1 MFFLLRNTDEK
12 IRRFVFKKFVETCC
26 ELNNS
31 QGNDGVALKLVTQGP
46 YSKNVGS
53 RLYLLDSSSNKY
65 EKLQL
70 LNKEFTFDVKV
81 SDLDCGLNG
90 ALYLVEMDADGGM
103 SHSGKNNGSMS
114 WGPFIYYVIT
124 FLGFLDPPPPLRQHV
139 FSTKNKQKLAFSD
152 PPPPTSADVIYE
164 WSLGLPAK

>member
-1 MFFLLRNTDEK
+1 MKISNSLHRTWRPKTLSGLLFFLLRNIGEK
-12 IRRFVFKKFVETCC
+12 IRRFVFKKFVKTCC
-26 ELNNS
+26 ELNIS

-103 SHSGKNNGSMS
+103 SHSGKNNGS
-114 WGPFIYYVIT
+114 IT
-124 FLGFLDPPPPLRQHV
+124 EYF
-139 FSTKNKQKLAFSD
+139 
-152 PPPPTSADVIYE
+152 
-164 WSLGLPAK
+164 

>member
-1 MFFLLRNTDEK
+1 M
-12 IRRFVFKKFVETCC
+12 
-26 ELNNS
+26 
-31 QGNDGVALKLVTQGP
+31 KLVTQGP

-103 SHSGKNNGSMS
+103 SHSGKNNGSKVS
-114 WGPFIYYVIT
+114 CFAQYTKTQLIT
-124 FLGFLDPPPPLRQHV
+124 SQNF
-139 FSTKNKQKLAFSD
+139 N
-152 PPPPTSADVIYE
+152 
-164 WSLGLPAK
+164 

>member
-1 MFFLLRNTDEK
+1 M
-12 IRRFVFKKFVETCC
+12 KKFVDSYSKKFVKTCC
-26 ELNNS
+26 EFNNS

-103 SHSGKNNGSMS
+103 SHSGKNIGNNPSGSR
-114 WGPFIYYVIT
+114 W
-124 FLGFLDPPPPLRQHV
+124 
-139 FSTKNKQKLAFSD
+139 
-152 PPPPTSADVIYE
+152 
-164 WSLGLPAK
+164 

>member
-1 MFFLLRNTDEK
+1 M
-12 IRRFVFKKFVETCC
+12 
-26 ELNNS
+26 
-31 QGNDGVALKLVTQGP
+31 KLVTQGP

-103 SHSGKNNGSMS
+103 SHSGKYVLGTIHILRHHIFGIF
-114 WGPFIYYVIT
+114 GP
-124 FLGFLDPPPPLRQHV
+124 P
-139 FSTKNKQKLAFSD
+139 SS
-152 PPPPTSADVIYE
+152 PTSACF
-164 WSLGLPAK
+164 

>member
-1 MFFLLRNTDEK
+1 
-12 IRRFVFKKFVETCC
+12 
-26 ELNNS
+26 
-31 QGNDGVALKLVTQGP
+31 VTQGP

-103 SHSGKNNGSMS
+103 SHSGKNNGSGMKS
-114 WGPFIYYVIT
+114 IT
-124 FLGFLDPPPPLRQHV
+124 IFAQSAPCLFLNN
-139 FSTKNKQKLAFSD
+139 KN
-152 PPPPTSADVIYE
+152 I
-164 WSLGLPAK
+164 

>member
-1 MFFLLRNTDEK
+1 MKNIEEK
-12 IRRFVFKKFVETCC
+12 IRRFVFKKFVKTCF

-31 QGNDGVALKLVTQGP
+31 QGNDGVGLTLVTQGP

-81 SDLDCGLNG
+81 SELDCGLNG

-103 SHSGKNNGSMS
+103 SHSGKNNCLK
-114 WGPFIYYVIT
+114 I
-124 FLGFLDPPPPLRQHV
+124 
-139 FSTKNKQKLAFSD
+139 
-152 PPPPTSADVIYE
+152 
-164 WSLGLPAK
+164 